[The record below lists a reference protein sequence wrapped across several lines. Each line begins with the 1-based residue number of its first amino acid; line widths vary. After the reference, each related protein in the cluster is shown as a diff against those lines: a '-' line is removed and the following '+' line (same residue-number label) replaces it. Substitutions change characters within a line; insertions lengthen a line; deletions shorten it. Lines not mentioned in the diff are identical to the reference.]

1 MADCEIAIHIV
12 LIATLQSSLTLHFYG
27 THIYTLTVKVNS
39 ICCIQNPLQG
49 LNTKR
54 RRGAKLQICWKI
66 LYLRGQQGCVWHL
79 CLGIPKSQGC
89 EEMKFQSKCKVV
101 LYRRT
106 YHILSLGVLVLPS
119 GNAPTPL
126 DQSCFQGVAQSWT
139 LVVCREKDNFK
150 TCTLLYLPLTQY
162 KFLWCNKGPVMSQLR
177 AALRRC
183 PHTHMCTLQN

>member
-1 MADCEIAIHIV
+1 MHTYTTRVYGGWKVGSVKSPSQQIVLHEWCRVSSYIADSEIAIHMV

-89 EEMKFQSKCKVV
+89 EEMKFQSKCKIV
-101 LYRRT
+101 LY
-106 YHILSLGVLVLPS
+106 IEG
-119 GNAPTPL
+119 
-126 DQSCFQGVAQSWT
+126 
-139 LVVCREKDNFK
+139 
-150 TCTLLYLPLTQY
+150 LTI
-162 KFLWCNKGPVMSQLR
+162 F
-177 AALRRC
+177 
-183 PHTHMCTLQN
+183 